1 MSNILKIVIS
11 FIILIII
18 ISLLSFLIF
27 YSNIDIGVVN
37 FINAKLETKYSDN
50 INKIGRIV
58 EKYFVNKEF
67 EINNLLDS
75 LDFSKFIDKSK
86 SKQINIGSEMKNIDK
101 YKLKEPFF
109 NSIKIINEEKTLVF
123 SSNSAEQ
130 RLSKTLV
137 SFISADGIEKNP
149 VLFAQNNPLNFI
161 NDKKNNYLIIYKNF
175 KYQSINFA
183 VLFYYT
189 ESALFNYLLN
199 SEAAFRSVSFINNE
213 KIIIDKPNEISS
225 DYLDRKFDILPD
237 ESKSF
242 IVEFTDDFGTKT
254 KITYKPYSYEVKNYN
269 LTVFSLVE
277 SSALNV
283 DKQKSIVLFFIFFIT
298 LYLLILILLS
308 LRKTEFE
315 KAKEKISLFSAVLLE
330 EMINAK
336 SKSDIEK
343 IKSNLNHKKDIL
355 LQTIYKDFKKLNKN
369 NKKDIEDQLDII
381 LDKIDQ
387 TIEKNMESI
396 QQAETIQKIEKI
408 FEKFIQ
414 TLTEKGI
421 PLNYNNLIQIPQ
433 DPDKIRKK
441 SAGIDKSQPIEVEEV
456 EQLEDAG
463 DVEDLSDADEIEE
476 IDEVEELEDAE
487 DVEELS
493 DADEIEEIDEVEE
506 LEDAETVEELGDA
519 DEIEEIDEVEEL
531 EDAETVEE
539 LGDADEIEKIDEV
552 EELEDEELVVVENIE
567 KVEEAEELD
576 NKDNKIENITQDEDI
591 ISKNRF
597 LIENGMTDGEI
608 AYDENYYESLNEF
621 PEITQTNVDDDET
634 PDIDDNVENIET
646 LEEFDE
652 LEDLEPE
659 NVREIETI
667 DDLFKIDDDEIR
679 DNEDSDEIEE
689 IEGIDSDDEINEV
702 PKIPDEFY
710 EGSENIDGE
719 LPSDVTDSAKTKT
732 PFQTLLDE
740 VADQTDAKKLSLLI
754 SLNNKSFIQTY
765 QVGFNEK
772 MVEKYNLDE
781 NNILVQHI
789 FTKERLVFISDMK
802 KLEYFFEN
810 NQLTNEYENMSSLLI
825 YPIKIFGKIRSL
837 LFLSFLSNK
846 KENLENIIETLENNK
861 DALNKNILKL
871 I

>member
-27 YSNIDIGVVN
+27 YSNIDIGVIN

-50 INKIGRIV
+50 INKIGRMI
-58 EKYFVNKEF
+58 EKYYVNKEF
-67 EINNLLDS
+67 EINNLIDS

-101 YKLKEPFF
+101 YRLKEPFF
-109 NSIKIINEEKTLVF
+109 NSIKIINEEKVLVF
-123 SSNSAEQ
+123 SSNASEQ
-130 RLSKTLV
+130 RLNKTLT
-137 SFISADGIEKNP
+137 SFISADGIEKSP
-149 VLFAQNNPLNFI
+149 ILFTQNSPLNFI
-161 NDKKNNYLIIYKNF
+161 SDKKNNYLIIYKNF
-175 KYQSINFA
+175 KFQNVNFA
-183 VLFYYT
+183 VLFYYN
-189 ESALFNYLLN
+189 ESALFNYLLS

-213 KIIIDKPNEISS
+213 KIIIDKPNEIS
-225 DYLDRKFDILPD
+225 LDNLDGKFDILSD
-237 ESKSF
+237 DSKSF

-254 KITYKPYSYEVKNYN
+254 NISYKPYSYKVKKYD
-269 LTVFSLVE
+269 LTVFSLVD

-330 EMINAK
+330 EMINAR

-343 IKSNLNHKKDIL
+343 IKSNLNHKRDIL

-396 QQAETIQKIEKI
+396 QQAETIQKIENI

-421 PLNYNNLIQIPQ
+421 PLNYGNLIQIPQ
-433 DPDKIRKK
+433 NPEKIHKK
-441 SAGIDKSQPIEVEEV
+441 TTGFDKSQPIEVEEV
-456 EQLEDAG
+456 EELEDAG
-463 DVEDLSDADEIEE
+463 DVEDLNDADEIEE
-476 IDEVEELEDAE
+476 IEEVEELDDAE
-487 DVEELS
+487 NVEELS
-493 DADEIEEIDEVEE
+493 DADEIEEIKEVEE
-506 LEDAETVEELGDA
+506 LDEKNNKNEKNVSEVKTKNNDASPL
-519 DEIEEIDEVEEL
+519 
-531 EDAETVEE
+531 
-539 LGDADEIEKIDEV
+539 
-552 EELEDEELVVVENIE
+552 
-567 KVEEAEELD
+567 
-576 NKDNKIENITQDEDI
+576 KIENISRDEDI

-597 LIENGMTDGEI
+597 LIENGLAEGEST
-608 AYDENYYESLNEF
+608 YDEDYYESLNDY
-621 PEITQTNVDDDET
+621 PEVSQTEVGDDEN
-634 PDIDDNVENIET
+634 PVIDEDAEEIEA

-652 LEDLEPE
+652 LEELEEE

-679 DNEDSDEIEE
+679 VDENTEE
-689 IEGIDSDDEINEV
+689 IEDIESVDSDDEITEV

-710 EGSENIDGE
+710 EGAGNVDDE
-719 LPSDVTDSAKTKT
+719 LQPDIAKTKT

-802 KLEYFFEN
+802 KLEYFFED
-810 NQLTNEYENMSSLLI
+810 NQLTNEYENMNSLLI

-846 KENLENIIETLENNK
+846 KENLENIIETLENK
-861 DALNKNILKL
+861 KEALNRNILKL

>member
-175 KYQSINFA
+175 KYQSVNFA

-199 SEAAFRSVSFINNE
+199 SEAAFRSASFINNE

-456 EQLEDAG
+456 EELE
-463 DVEDLSDADEIEE
+463 DVEDLSAVDEIEE

-519 DEIEEIDEVEEL
+519 DEIEEIDEVEKL

-576 NKDNKIENITQDEDI
+576 NEDNKIENITQDEDI

-621 PEITQTNVDDDET
+621 PEITQTNVDDDE
-634 PDIDDNVENIET
+634 
-646 LEEFDE
+646 
-652 LEDLEPE
+652 
-659 NVREIETI
+659 
-667 DDLFKIDDDEIR
+667 IR

-710 EGSENIDGE
+710 EGTENIDGE